1 MREAPKRD
9 RGGVAVT
16 DYLNPE
22 QIRDELGLGLS
33 TIYRAL
39 ESGELPGQKVCGR
52 WRTLRSQLEDRIR
65 DDRVPKPRVADPMPS
80 RHRQHRSSFGDN
92 LVEMNRRRG

>member
-1 MREAPKRD
+1 M
-9 RGGVAVT
+9 T
-16 DYLNPE
+16 DYLNPVE
-22 QIRDELGLGLS
+22 LKAELGLGLS

-65 DDRVPKPRVADPMPS
+65 DDRVPKPLSADPMPS
-80 RHRQHRSSFGDN
+80 RHRQPSGSFGEKV
-92 LVEMNRRRG
+92 VEMNRRRG